1 MAVLASGMS
10 FLSPEICV
18 AESLHPEG
26 GMLSADSLHM
36 AYIDNDFQSVPL
48 PDSDAWWNTFGDP
61 TLVTLVQTAMANN
74 YDLRAALKRIDA
86 SRQMLRSVNAA
97 YYPTL
102 SDSAGYD
109 MSMIAGRAS
118 RPYDSSGVTSSAFS
132 VGVAASW
139 EIDIFGRVTEKA
151 KGSKARVNVTR
162 LEYEGLMLSVAAE
175 VVQDYADLRIN
186 QRKLENGPGD

>member
-1 MAVLASGMS
+1 MQ
-10 FLSPEICV
+10 PI
-18 AESLHPEG
+18 
-26 GMLSADSLHM
+26 
-36 AYIDNDFQSVPL
+36 I
-48 PDSDAWWNTFGDP
+48 
-61 TLVTLVQTAMANN
+61 
-74 YDLRAALKRIDA
+74 LR
-86 SRQMLRSVNAA
+86 
-97 YYPTL
+97 L

-109 MSMIAGRAS
+109 MSMIAGHAS

-132 VGVAASW
+132 VEVAASW

-151 KGSKARVNVTR
+151 KGSKVRVNVTR